1 MKEYPTP
8 WQRKMMWAALTACFV
23 VVLVVIVA
31 AVIWTGA
38 SIISFLQP
46 ILIPVAIAAILA
58 YLLDP
63 LVTKMSRGTLTRTKA
78 IALLFA
84 IGFFAL
90 GGLAAWLVPTISV
103 QSENFARQIP
113 SYTERARDYIVDLIY
128 RFDQTFGLLG
138 AGQTQ
143 SASKNLTNFLIGPG
157 PSPSPHRQ
165 TTASPTGSPQLT
177 APPAQVIAPT
187 QPKLSSA
194 ERQRIQAYVEKQM
207 PKLQEALPTLLGK
220 LWDILKTSIG
230 GFLGATGFLLSLILV
245 PVYLF
250 FLLKEKPR
258 IKERW
263 TDYLPLRASPLKNEV
278 ADVILQINSYV
289 VAYFRGQLLVCLV
302 DGILIG
308 TALTAIGLNFAP
320 LIGAMVVVLTMIP
333 YIGIIICWV
342 PAVLIAAFQWGDWTH
357 PIIVT
362 AIFIVI
368 QNLEG
373 LFYAP
378 RIVGNYVGLHP
389 MTVIVSIFVW
399 GLIIGGVIGPLL
411 AVPLTATLKVLFGR
425 YVWGR
430 QSSSGTHSMFQRQ
443 LRRGRLT
450 VAIAGLAIAFLIG
463 FFFVSYGSKLY
474 ENWREGR
481 LLHQVSTLLQEGK
494 LSKAAQ
500 MAQELA
506 RRHPDSLAALS
517 VLADTAERQNLEE
530 AVAWRER
537 IARLLP
543 KDPESQLNFASAALR
558 FAKLDLA
565 REALNRVSPRDRDS
579 VAFHVFASWL
589 ARAEGNFA
597 EQEEQFAAAVTKE
610 PKNDLYQFNLAAL
623 QIRSKDATKSKDA
636 RDTLE
641 RLITI
646 APYRTGAL
654 RALLNDAVERNDR
667 TAADS
672 FAQQLQMSPEVTFG
686 DYLLCLNFYRKL
698 DEKKFRQL
706 LEKVKPFSARNASDL
721 ALLIEWMNQKGLA
734 GDVVKWVDK
743 SPPARLSSPPA
754 VAVADVYATVKNWS
768 RLKR

>member
-1 MKEYPTP
+1 MEMMKDYPTP

-31 AVIWTGA
+31 AVIWAGA

-46 ILIPVAIAAILA
+46 ILIPVAIAAILT

-63 LVTKMSRGTLTRTKA
+63 LVAKMSRGTLTRTKA

-84 IGFFAL
+84 IAFFAL

-103 QSENFARQIP
+103 QSANFARQIP

-138 AGQTQ
+138 GQTK
-143 SASKNLTNFLIGPG
+143 SASKSLTNWLIGPG
-157 PSPSPHRQ
+157 PSPSPRRQ
-165 TTASPTGSPQLT
+165 TIASPTASPQ
-177 APPAQVIAPT
+177 APAPATQVIAET

-194 ERQRIQAYVEKQM
+194 DRQRIQAYVEKQM
-207 PKLQEALPTLLGK
+207 PKLQDALPTLLGK

-258 IKERW
+258 IEERW
-263 TDYLPLRASPLKNEV
+263 TDYLPLRASPLKDEV
-278 ADVILQINSYV
+278 AEVISQVNSYV

-308 TALTAIGLNFAP
+308 TALTLLGLNFAP
-320 LIGAMVVVLTMIP
+320 VIGAMVVVLTMIP
-333 YIGIIICWV
+333 YIGIVICWV

-430 QSSSGTHSMFQRQ
+430 
-443 LRRGRLT
+443 
-450 VAIAGLAIAFLIG
+450 
-463 FFFVSYGSKLY
+463 
-474 ENWREGR
+474 
-481 LLHQVSTLLQEGK
+481 
-494 LSKAAQ
+494 
-500 MAQELA
+500 
-506 RRHPDSLAALS
+506 
-517 VLADTAERQNLEE
+517 NL
-530 AVAWRER
+530 RER
-537 IARLLP
+537 PPPI
-543 KDPESQLNFASAALR
+543 ETALT
-558 FAKLDLA
+558 
-565 REALNRVSPRDRDS
+565 S
-579 VAFHVFASWL
+579 
-589 ARAEGNFA
+589 
-597 EQEEQFAAAVTKE
+597 EE
-610 PKNDLYQFNLAAL
+610 
-623 QIRSKDATKSKDA
+623 I
-636 RDTLE
+636 
-641 RLITI
+641 
-646 APYRTGAL
+646 
-654 RALLNDAVERNDR
+654 
-667 TAADS
+667 
-672 FAQQLQMSPEVTFG
+672 EVPTH
-686 DYLLCLNFYRKL
+686 R
-698 DEKKFRQL
+698 
-706 LEKVKPFSARNASDL
+706 
-721 ALLIEWMNQKGLA
+721 
-734 GDVVKWVDK
+734 
-743 SPPARLSSPPA
+743 
-754 VAVADVYATVKNWS
+754 
-768 RLKR
+768 